1 MKGLIVALV
10 LGASVATVGFA
21 ETVDIAE
28 QMFYSAKEW
37 VVDFNVN
44 NGGE

>member
-1 MKGLIVALV
+1 MKYLLIGIVV
-10 LGASVATVGFA
+10 GASVATVGLA

-37 VVDFNVN
+37 VVDFNAN